1 MVQLQHQEPV
11 QALWCYGCM
20 HTLGPRCF
28 GYVILAKLFSLVFVG
43 LFIFKS
49 NIFMNRV
56 ALVLK
61 TAVYV
66 KTLVQFWDHSKVQI
80 LPLQLLDF
88 CHSFIQQ
95 TNKIINHFLSAV
107 DTTVCKT
114 KFLPLSKLYSSQ
126 GRRIIYKHE
135 HMVYQLL
142 INTVALGVKVM
153 CFGFF
158 LIIGSLFYLHD

>member
-43 LFIFKS
+43 LFVFKS

-95 TNKIINHFLSAV
+95 TACEKLVLCTKHCTRYSGNLNSPSANNYNHRQHLLH
-107 DTTVCKT
+107 T
-114 KFLPLSKLYSSQ
+114 
-126 GRRIIYKHE
+126 
-135 HMVYQLL
+135 YQMK
-142 INTVALGVKVM
+142 NTVNCSMNIHLVLTTAL
-153 CFGFF
+153 
-158 LIIGSLFYLHD
+158 